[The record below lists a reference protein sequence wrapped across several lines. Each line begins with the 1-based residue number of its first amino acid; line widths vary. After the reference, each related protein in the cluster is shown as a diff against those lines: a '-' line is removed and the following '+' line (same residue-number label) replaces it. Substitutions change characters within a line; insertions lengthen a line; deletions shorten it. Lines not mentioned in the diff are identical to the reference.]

1 MKRKI
6 IYAFSLITFLSIGG
20 VSLVSCDPEINEVE
34 ETKYKVNF
42 TNTNDYE
49 ITGINTEGYLE
60 NEIVNFEI
68 NVLNENLMINEV
80 KTDDSIL
87 NSETNKY
94 SFTMPNKDV
103 TITVSLKN
111 KSIFDLASPGN
122 NKNYPDKLEDFTPT
136 EFKEDTFK
144 EASKEALGDGVNHIV
159 YTFNLNNDH
168 EVHANIIEVDL
179 TKATLTTNYATNGIA
194 TPYSQLLDYEAKT
207 NKKVMAITNGDFFAT
222 GVGIS
227 VNAYALNNKIIK
239 AGHNDNGI
247 YDYKDPQSDI
257 PASNPMLIGISGET
271 ALISSIIDTD
281 SKEEC
286 IKSQLS
292 YSIVYEDNGEV
303 KTLDHVLNTGNNLS
317 SNNDYLLITSDMSI
331 DLGSEQYLYKIKYS
345 DTQNVITEGY
355 IEEIINYGIDLSYQI
370 SDTNEYFYL
379 LSNKEL
385 TFKVNDRI
393 GYTLNS
399 DDGTFKFYKDVIG
412 GRQSLVENGE
422 IAETV
427 YEENTNGAQ
436 TSNIPRTAVG
446 VKDEHTVLLCSIESL
461 RYGSKSTSDSD
472 PYGVDLPELAE
483 FMRYIGCYDAMNFD
497 GGGSTQLITKNNNG
511 EGEAKVKVRSSDYGT
526 YELNDSRR
534 VYNTV
539 IISTK

>member
-20 VSLVSCDPEINEVE
+20 VSLVSCDPEINEVK

-94 SFTMPNKDV
+94 SFTMPNKDI
-103 TITVSLKN
+103 TIAVSLKN
-111 KSIFDLASPGN
+111 KSIFDLASPGS

-144 EASKEALGDGVNHIV
+144 EASKEALGAGVNHIV

-179 TKATLTTNYATNGIA
+179 TKARLTTNYATNGIA

-317 SNNDYLLITSDMSI
+317 SNNDYLLITSNMSI
-331 DLGSEQYLYKIKYS
+331 DLGGEQYLYKIKYS

-355 IEEIINYGIDLSYQI
+355 IEEIINYGIDLSYQVN
-370 SDTNEYFYL
+370 DTNEYFYL

-385 TFKVNDRI
+385 SFKVNDRI

-399 DDGTFKFYKDVIG
+399 DDGTFKFYKDIIG

>member
-1 MKRKI
+1 MKKKI

-20 VSLVSCDPEINEVE
+20 VSIVSCDPEINEVE

-49 ITGINTEGYLE
+49 ITGISTEGYLE

-111 KSIFDLASPGN
+111 KLIFDLASPGS

-222 GVGIS
+222 GVGTS

-247 YDYKDPQSDI
+247 YDYKNPQSDI

-271 ALISSIIDTD
+271 ALISSIINTD

-379 LSNKEL
+379 LSNEEL

>member
-6 IYAFSLITFLSIGG
+6 IYAFSLITFLSLGG

-222 GVGIS
+222 GVGTS

-247 YDYKDPQSDI
+247 YDYKNPQSDI

-292 YSIVYEDNGEV
+292 YSVVYEDNGEV

-331 DLGSEQYLYKIKYS
+331 DLGGEQYLYKIKYS
-345 DTQNVITEGY
+345 DIQNVITEGY

-379 LSNKEL
+379 LSNEEL

-399 DDGTFKFYKDVIG
+399 DDGTFKFYKDIIG

>member
-317 SNNDYLLITSDMSI
+317 SNNDYLLITSNMSI
-331 DLGSEQYLYKIKYS
+331 DLGGEQYLYKIKYS

>member
-6 IYAFSLITFLSIGG
+6 IYAFSLITFLSLGG
-20 VSLVSCDPEINEVE
+20 VSLVSCNPEINEVE

-68 NVLNENLMINEV
+68 NVLNENLRINEV
-80 KTDDSIL
+80 KADDSIL

-122 NKNYPDKLEDFTPT
+122 NKNYPDKLEDFTPA

-194 TPYSQLLDYEAKT
+194 TPYSQLLDYETKT

-222 GVGIS
+222 GVGTS

-247 YDYKDPQSDI
+247 YDYKNPQSDI

-292 YSIVYEDNGEV
+292 YSVVYEDNGEV

-317 SNNDYLLITSDMSI
+317 SNNDYLLITSNMSI
-331 DLGSEQYLYKIKYS
+331 DLGGEQYLYKIKYS

-379 LSNKEL
+379 LSNEEL

-399 DDGTFKFYKDVIG
+399 DDGTFKFYKDIIG

-422 IAETV
+422 IAKTV

-483 FMRYIGCYDAMNFD
+483 LMRYIGCYDAMNFD

>member
-446 VKDEHTVLLCSIESL
+446 IKDEHTVLLCSIESL
-461 RYGSKSTSDSD
+461 RYGSKSSSDSD

>member
-6 IYAFSLITFLSIGG
+6 IYAFSLITFLSLGG
-20 VSLVSCDPEINEVE
+20 VSLVSCNPEINEVE

-68 NVLNENLMINEV
+68 NVLNENLRINEV
-80 KTDDSIL
+80 KADDSIL

-111 KSIFDLASPGN
+111 KSIFDLASPGI

-144 EASKEALGDGVNHIV
+144 EASKESLGDGVNHIV

-194 TPYSQLLDYEAKT
+194 TPYSQLLDYETKT

-222 GVGIS
+222 GVGTS

-247 YDYKDPQSDI
+247 YDYKNPQSDI

-292 YSIVYEDNGEV
+292 YSVVYEDNGEV

-317 SNNDYLLITSDMSI
+317 SNNDYLLITSNMSI
-331 DLGSEQYLYKIKYS
+331 DLGGEQYLYKIKYS

-379 LSNKEL
+379 LSNEEL

-399 DDGTFKFYKDVIG
+399 DDGTFKFYKDIIG

-422 IAETV
+422 IAKTV

>member
-6 IYAFSLITFLSIGG
+6 IYAFSLITFISLGG
-20 VSLVSCDPEINEVE
+20 VSLVSCDPEINEVK

-222 GVGIS
+222 GVGTS

-239 AGHNDNGI
+239 ASHNDKGI

-303 KTLDHVLNTGNNLS
+303 KTLDHVINTGNNLS

-331 DLGSEQYLYKIKYS
+331 DLGGEQYLYKIKYS
-345 DTQNVITEGY
+345 DIQNVITEGY
-355 IEEIINYGIDLSYQI
+355 IEEIINYGIDLSYQVN
-370 SDTNEYFYL
+370 DTNEYFYL

-399 DDGTFKFYKDVIG
+399 DDGTFKFYKDIIG

-446 VKDEHTVLLCSIESL
+446 IKDEHTVLLCSIESL

>member
-80 KTDDSIL
+80 KTDNSIL

-144 EASKEALGDGVNHIV
+144 EASKEALGAGVNHIV

-194 TPYSQLLDYEAKT
+194 TPYSQLLDYEVKT

-222 GVGIS
+222 GVGTS

-247 YDYKDPQSDI
+247 YDYKNPQSDI

-292 YSIVYEDNGEV
+292 YSVVYEDNGEV

-331 DLGSEQYLYKIKYS
+331 NLEGNQYLYKIKYS
-345 DTQNVITEGY
+345 DIQNVITEGY

-370 SDTNEYFYL
+370 SDTNGYFYL
-379 LSNKEL
+379 LSNEEL

-399 DDGTFKFYKDVIG
+399 DDGTFKFYKDIIG

-511 EGEAKVKVRSSDYGT
+511 EGETKVKVRSSDYGT

>member
-20 VSLVSCDPEINEVE
+20 MSLVSCDPEINEVE

-68 NVLNENLMINEV
+68 KVLNENLMINEV

-247 YDYKDPQSDI
+247 YDYKNPQSDI

-331 DLGSEQYLYKIKYS
+331 DLGGEQYLYKIKYS
-345 DTQNVITEGY
+345 DKQNVITEGY

-379 LSNKEL
+379 LSNEEL

-399 DDGTFKFYKDVIG
+399 DDGTFKFYKDIIG

>member
-49 ITGINTEGYLE
+49 IYGINTEGYLE

-136 EFKEDTFK
+136 EFEEDTFK

-159 YTFNLNNDH
+159 YTFNLNNNH

-222 GVGIS
+222 GVGTS

-247 YDYKDPQSDI
+247 YDYKNPQSDI

-271 ALISSIIDTD
+271 ALISSILDTD

-331 DLGSEQYLYKIKYS
+331 NLEGNQYLYKIKYS

-379 LSNKEL
+379 LSNEEL
-385 TFKVNDRI
+385 TFKVNDRV

-399 DDGTFKFYKDVIG
+399 DDGTFKFYKDIIG

-422 IAETV
+422 IAKTV

-461 RYGSKSTSDSD
+461 RYGSKATSDSD

>member
-222 GVGIS
+222 GVGTS

-247 YDYKDPQSDI
+247 YDYKNPQSDI

-303 KTLDHVLNTGNNLS
+303 KTLEHVLNTGNNLS

-331 DLGSEQYLYKIKYS
+331 NLEGNQYLYKIKYS

-379 LSNKEL
+379 LSNEEL
-385 TFKVNDRI
+385 TFEVNDRI

-399 DDGTFKFYKDVIG
+399 DDGTFKFYKDIIG

-422 IAETV
+422 IAKTV